1 MKAMMEKKKKLEP
14 VAPGAGKIWD
24 IQHFR
29 YLSQLGVVIF
39 IAIIYILKE
48 IAGESTQASPE
59 AFCPLGGFETLYYT
73 IITGGKYIQ
82 HTHLSNMVLFIS
94 LMASVVVAGGL
105 FCGWICPLGSIQQAI
120 TGVRRWLQNRVG
132 IFDRAGNW
140 LSIKTKPL
148 AILDPWLRYAKYLV
162 LAWIIWGTITTGT
175 MVFRDVDPWAGIL
188 NIVESGVTVGFWVF
202 IATGVVA
209 LIGDRV
215 WCRYLCPLGAI
226 NGIVGKIGFIR
237 VQRESESCIGCKL
250 CTKKCPM
257 HIPVH
262 KKGRVLSAECN
273 MCLTCVD
280 VCPAPGALETKLCLP
295 LAKKA
300 SPHQME
306 VADNE

>member
-1 MKAMMEKKKKLEP
+1 MRENKKKLEP

-39 IAIIYILKE
+39 IAIVFILKQ
-48 IAGESTQASPE
+48 ISGENTQASPE

-73 IITGGKYIQ
+73 IVTSGKYIQ

-94 LMASVVVAGGL
+94 VMASVVVAGGL

-120 TGVRRWLQNRVG
+120 TGVRRWLQKRVG
-132 IFDRAGNW
+132 FFDRAGKW
-140 LSIKTKPL
+140 LSIKSKPL

-188 NIVESGVTVGFWVF
+188 NILELGVTVGFWVF
-202 IATGVVA
+202 IATAVVA

-226 NGIVGKIGFIR
+226 NGLVGKIGFIR

-257 HIPVH
+257 NIQVH

-273 MCLTCVD
+273 MCLKCVD
-280 VCPAPGALETKLCLP
+280 VCPAQGALETKLCLP
-295 LAKKA
+295 LAKKTKSCQA
-300 SPHQME
+300 E
-306 VADNE
+306 VAENE